1 MKEPK
6 GNGAPKRKLID
17 SQRAASFAKLL
28 MGALKIDRINNL
40 YTKYSQKESLDFVDA
55 VLDDLGVE
63 IKQVE
68 GENSHLPK
76 KGACVV
82 VANHP
87 LGGID
92 GLVLLRVLARIR
104 PDIKVMANFLLT
116 SLEPVNDYFI
126 SVDPFE
132 RNISIPNN
140 DEGLKLAALHLGA
153 GGILVIF
160 PAGEVSTYNIRH
172 ASVRDKLWQPSAL
185 HFIKSQKVP
194 VVPVFL
200 NGSNSLL
207 FHLLELVNPRMAGLS
222 APLGIFTKRE
232 REISLR
238 IGRAISTTD
247 QDDFLDLYE
256 YGRFLRIKT
265 YLLGLPISVKPFFR
279 PVLFRKKWKEVVL
292 PRNAEALK
300 TEVNALE
307 AEGHMLFQTKEYKVF
322 WATSELIPNT
332 LYEIGRLREI
342 TFREVGE
349 GTGKNIDLDQY
360 DLYYRHLFVWDDENG
375 KVVGAY
381 RLGMG
386 KEILQRY
393 GKNGFYLNS
402 LFKLKKGFKP
412 ILNEG
417 IELGRSFVVKEYQ
430 LKPLSLFMLW
440 KGILYFILKNPEYR
454 YLIGPVSI
462 SGEFSKF
469 SKYLIISFI
478 RKHYFDK
485 ELAALVQPR
494 NEYIPEID
502 PRDPDL
508 ELLHRSTK
516 EDIKRLDRIIEDI
529 ELGNFRL
536 PALLKKYLGQNAKIV
551 AFNVDPHFN
560 NALDGLLIMDLFNV
574 PMDTF
579 EGLSKELG
587 DKDILQKFSINTD
600 EQKTGQNI

>member
-1 MKEPK
+1 MKEQTSK
-6 GNGAPKRKLID
+6 DSGKQSAFDKQGA
-17 SQRAASFAKLL
+17 AALARLL
-28 MGALKIDRINNL
+28 MGALKIDRINSL
-40 YTKYSQKESLDFVDA
+40 YSKYSGKQRLEFVDA

-63 IKQVE
+63 LKHF
-68 GENSHLPK
+68 ENETSNMPK
-76 KGACVV
+76 TGRAIV

-87 LGGID
+87 LGGVD
-92 GLVLLRVLARIR
+92 GLVLIKLLAGIR

-116 SLEPVNDYFI
+116 SQDPVNDFFI
-126 SVDPFE
+126 AVDPFDKSY
-132 RNISIPNN
+132 RTNN
-140 DEGLKLAALHLGA
+140 VDKGFKLAIQHLHAEGL
-153 GGILVIF
+153 LVIF
-160 PAGEVSTYNIRH
+160 PAGEVSTYNIRS
-172 ASVRDKLWQPSAL
+172 ASVRDRLWQPSAL
-185 HFIKSQKVP
+185 HFIKSQNVP

-200 NGSNSLL
+200 KGSNGLF
-207 FHLLELVNPRMAGLS
+207 FHLLMLVNPRIIGATN
-222 APLGIFTKRE
+222 PLGIVTKRE
-232 REISLR
+232 REITVR
-238 IGRAISTTD
+238 IGRPINVKD
-247 QDDFLDLYE
+247 QDDFVDLYE

-279 PVLFRKKWKEVVL
+279 PVLFKKKWKDVVL
-292 PRNAEALK
+292 PRNSDALK
-300 TEVNALE
+300 AEVEALE
-307 AEGHMLFQTKEYKVF
+307 ADGNLLFQTRGYKVY
-322 WATSELIPNT
+322 WATSEMIPNT

-360 DLYYRHLFVWDDENG
+360 DLYYRHLFIWDSDNH

-386 KEILQRY
+386 KEILQRF
-393 GKNGFYLNS
+393 GKKGFYLNS
-402 LFKLKKGFKP
+402 LFKLKKGFRP
-412 ILNEG
+412 ILDES

-494 NEYIPEID
+494 NEYIPDVD
-502 PRDPDL
+502 PRDPDM
-508 ELLHRSTK
+508 ELLHKSTK
-516 EDIKRLDRIIEDI
+516 EDIKRLDKIIEDI

-551 AFNVDPHFN
+551 AFNVDPQFN

-579 EGLSKELG
+579 EGLAKELG
-587 DKDILQKFSINTD
+587 DKDILQKFAHGA
-600 EQKTGQNI
+600 EEYKTG